1 MRVIKIKTL
10 KEYWQKHKDVESRLK
25 SWFAEMKR
33 GEFKSP
39 ADIKRKYPS
48 ADIIAGNRVIFNI
61 KGNHY
66 RLVVKIHY
74 NKQIMYIRFIGTHKE
89 YDKINV
95 ETI

>member
-10 KEYWQKHKDVESRLK
+10 KEYWQKHTDIESQLK
-25 SWFAEMKR
+25 VWFAEMKA
-33 GEFKSP
+33 GVFKSP
-39 ADIKRKYPS
+39 ADIKRRYPS

-74 NKQIMYIRFIGTHKE
+74 NRQIVYIRFIGTHDE
-89 YDKINV
+89 YNSIDV